1 MRINLL
7 ISSEDVKCFFYT
19 MRVPDCW
26 VKYLASNKPVPQSCL
41 PSELQGKLVY
51 LASRVLPMGFLNS
64 ESLAQNVH
72 RNLVQWSGERVVALG
87 SAELRKDRPFTVA
100 NPSWRVYLD
109 NYDLLAT
116 WRRSLPLV
124 SWNWK
129 EAWPRASW
137 RCVSNHRLG
146 PSFALM
152 FLDKG
157 IKFLDLL
164 FQKSIRK
171 LLGGLS
177 FTTFTRRQQGHGD
190 RTLKKYVWV

>member
-1 MRINLL
+1 
-7 ISSEDVKCFFYT
+7 
-19 MRVPDCW
+19 
-26 VKYLASNKPVPQSCL
+26 
-41 PSELQGKLVY
+41 
-51 LASRVLPMGFLNS
+51 MGFLNS

-137 RCVSNHRLG
+137 RCVSNIWYGRFREMKRRLCELQG
-146 PSFALM
+146 ATLDGVEGIGSPR
-152 FLDKG
+152 LDK
-157 IKFLDLL
+157 
-164 FQKSIRK
+164 RK
-171 LLGGLS
+171 
-177 FTTFTRRQQGHGD
+177 
-190 RTLKKYVWV
+190 